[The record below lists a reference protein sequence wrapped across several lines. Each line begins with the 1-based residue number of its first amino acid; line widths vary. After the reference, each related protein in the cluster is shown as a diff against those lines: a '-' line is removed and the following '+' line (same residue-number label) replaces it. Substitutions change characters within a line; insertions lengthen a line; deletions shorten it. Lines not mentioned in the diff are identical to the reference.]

1 MTTAKDFARGV
12 RDMQSKRER
21 MGKGCD
27 GCKYLERASTSSP
40 CKECLAVYGLTMADD
55 SPQWQSKESEEG

>member
-1 MTTAKDFARGV
+1 
-12 RDMQSKRER
+12 MQSKRER